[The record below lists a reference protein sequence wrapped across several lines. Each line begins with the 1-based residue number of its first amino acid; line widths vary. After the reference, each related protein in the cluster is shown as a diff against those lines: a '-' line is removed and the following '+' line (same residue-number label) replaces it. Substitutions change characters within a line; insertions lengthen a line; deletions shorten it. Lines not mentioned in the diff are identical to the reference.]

1 MKKNKVI
8 GILLLILA
16 ACTVAGII
24 INKENYWNIYNYAT
38 IIFAVLSGF
47 ILLREK

>member
-24 INKENYWNIYNYAT
+24 INKENYWSIYNYAT
-38 IIFAVLSGF
+38 IIFAALSGF
-47 ILLREK
+47 ALLKK